1 VIQELKAAGEDYDTA
16 SDERL
21 ETLYS
26 ESEAEVA
33 NLSAEEIE
41 TRLKELADQ
50 QPPDE
55 NLVNEDLADDE
66 LAADDSVDEELS
78 DDTADDSAPPPDEVA
93 LPEEE
98 GMFGALLG
106 VLFTP
111 MDGLFILLAFF
122 TAYKVGSGEMG
133 D

>member
-1 VIQELKAAGEDYDTA
+1 MVIQELKAAGEDYDTA
-16 SDERL
+16 SEERL
-21 ETLYS
+21 EALYAK
-26 ESEAEVA
+26 SEAEVA

-41 TRLKELADQ
+41 TRLKEIVDQ
-50 QPPDE
+50 EQSDE
-55 NLVNEDLADDE
+55 E
-66 LAADDSVDEELS
+66 LAEDDAAVEELS
-78 DDTADDSAPPPDEVA
+78 DDAVDENAPPPEEVA

-98 GMFGALLG
+98 SVFGALLG